1 MAEIKLLIENFL
13 KENKKGIVH
22 LVYPTRL
29 DYTGGIEL
37 TRDNIENE
45 NKIKF
50 LKTGIYIQ
58 ETLGYSLITGKHL
71 FLPYAECVLV
81 FIKNGDVDD

>member
-1 MAEIKLLIENFL
+1 MTEIKSLIEEFFE
-13 KENKKGIVH
+13 ENKNGIVH

-37 TRDNIENE
+37 TRDNIQNK

-50 LKTGIYIQ
+50 METGIYIR
-58 ETLGYSLITGKHL
+58 ETLGCKQL
-71 FLPYAECVLV
+71 FLPYGECVLV
-81 FIKNGDVDD
+81 FIENGDVE

>member
-1 MAEIKLLIENFL
+1 MHEIKLLIENFL
-13 KENKKGIVH
+13 NENKKGIVH
-22 LVYPTRL
+22 LVYPTRI

-37 TRDNIENE
+37 TQDVIENE

-50 LKTGIYIQ
+50 METGIYIQ
-58 ETLGYSLITGKHL
+58 QTLGYSLITGKHL

-81 FIKNGDVDD
+81 FIENGDKDD

>member
-1 MAEIKLLIENFL
+1 MIEIKLLIENFL
-13 KENKKGIVH
+13 NENKKGIVH

-37 TRDNIENE
+37 TKDNIKNK

-50 LKTGIYIQ
+50 MKTGIYIQ
-58 ETLGYSLITGKHL
+58 QTLGYSLITGKHL
-71 FLPYAECVLV
+71 FIPYGECVLV
-81 FIKNGDVDD
+81 FIENGDVE

>member
-1 MAEIKLLIENFL
+1 MTEIKSLIEEFFE
-13 KENKKGIVH
+13 KNKNGIVH

-37 TRDNIENE
+37 TMDNIQNK

-50 LKTGIYIQ
+50 METGMYIR
-58 ETLGYSLITGKHL
+58 ETLGYSLVTGKHL
-71 FLPYAECVLV
+71 FLPYGECVLV
-81 FIKNGDVDD
+81 FIENGDD

>member
-37 TRDNIENE
+37 TRDDIVNE

-50 LKTGIYIQ
+50 METGIYIR

-71 FLPYAECVLV
+71 FLPYSECVLV
-81 FIKNGDVDD
+81 FIENGEVDD

>member
-1 MAEIKLLIENFL
+1 MTEIKLLIENFL

-37 TRDNIENE
+37 TRDNIKNE

-50 LKTGIYIQ
+50 METGIYIQ

-71 FLPYAECVLV
+71 FLPYAECVLI
-81 FIKNGDVDD
+81 FIVGGDVE

>member
-1 MAEIKLLIENFL
+1 MSEIKLLIENFL

-29 DYTGGIEL
+29 DTGGIEL
-37 TRDNIENE
+37 TQDNIENE

-71 FLPYAECVLV
+71 FLPYAKCVLV
-81 FIKNGDVDD
+81 FIENGDVE

>member
-1 MAEIKLLIENFL
+1 MTEIKLLIENFL

-29 DYTGGIEL
+29 DKSGGIEL
-37 TRDNIENE
+37 TRDNIVNE

-50 LKTGIYIQ
+50 METGIYIQ
-58 ETLGYSLITGKHL
+58 QTLGYSLITGKHL
-71 FLPYAECVLV
+71 FIPYGECVLV
-81 FIKNGDVDD
+81 FIENGDIE

>member
-1 MAEIKLLIENFL
+1 MTEIKSLIEEFFE
-13 KENKKGIVH
+13 ENKHGIVH

-37 TRDNIENE
+37 TKDSIANE

-50 LKTGIYIQ
+50 METGIYIQ
-58 ETLGYSLITGKHL
+58 QTLGYSLVTGKHL
-71 FLPYAECVLV
+71 FLPYGECVLV
-81 FIKNGDVDD
+81 FIENV

>member
-1 MAEIKLLIENFL
+1 MNEIKLLIENFL

-22 LVYPTRL
+22 LVYPIRL

-37 TRDNIENE
+37 TKDSIENE

-50 LKTGIYIQ
+50 METGIYIRQ
-58 ETLGYSLITGKHL
+58 TLGYSLITGKHL
-71 FLPYAECVLV
+71 FLPYGECVLV
-81 FIKNGDVDD
+81 FIENGDVE